1 MVRKLYIDSR
11 ARKAG
16 THGDFIWQPDRPILV
31 EKCRAF
37 IDSVHLP
44 NVCGSI
50 TATNQYIYVTEQQAN
65 FTVLANQNKIYLSE
79 TSGGNEIERILSLSA
94 GVYTEATLATQL
106 QVHLGAAYA
115 VTSSTGQLNI
125 TSSGLTS
132 WKIFSRAELQTK
144 TSFSGQ
150 NISPTNLQDAC
161 DLMGTTM
168 QSILGV
174 SGNVYLGLSKLYR
187 RVAIPQGQYSFT
199 ELATALQTALN
210 TGSTLPQ
217 AFNTSTYVVS
227 ADATT
232 GKLKITN
239 ASTLLFEIFSEQY
252 LTHQPN
258 AFSGYSSPWFASDH
272 ATGFTSLGVIQGNN
286 VTAEQHVNTMRHHTV
301 FINSD
306 LGTHNNSIGP
316 LSQTTIARKVV
327 IDQPY
332 GAMVN
337 DYHSLPF
344 DYISLDK
351 QSISAMRFRLTDWM
365 GHSVDMPL
373 GWSLSI
379 IFVPEEEF

>member
-1 MVRKLYIDSR
+1 
-11 ARKAG
+11 
-16 THGDFIWQPDRPILV
+16 
-31 EKCRAF
+31 
-37 IDSVHLP
+37 
-44 NVCGSI
+44 
-50 TATNQYIYVTEQQAN
+50 
-65 FTVLANQNKIYLSE
+65 
-79 TSGGNEIERILSLSA
+79 
-94 GVYTEATLATQL
+94 
-106 QVHLGAAYA
+106 
-115 VTSSTGQLNI
+115 
-125 TSSGLTS
+125 
-132 WKIFSRAELQTK
+132 
-144 TSFSGQ
+144 
-150 NISPTNLQDAC
+150 
-161 DLMGTTM
+161 M

-174 SGNVYLGLSKLYR
+174 SGNVHLGLSKLYR

-232 GKLKITN
+232 GKLSITN

-252 LTHQPN
+252 LTNQPN
-258 AFSGYSSPWFASDH
+258 AFPGYASPWFASDH
-272 ATGFTSLGVIQGNN
+272 ATGFTSPGAIQGNT

-306 LGTHNNSIGP
+306 LGTHNDSIGP